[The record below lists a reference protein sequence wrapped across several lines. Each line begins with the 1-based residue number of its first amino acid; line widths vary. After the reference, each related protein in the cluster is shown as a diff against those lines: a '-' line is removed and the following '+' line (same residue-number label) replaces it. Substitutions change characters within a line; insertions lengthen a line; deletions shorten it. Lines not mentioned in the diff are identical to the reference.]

1 MSAADT
7 NPTGPDRTTTSPTGN
22 HDQAASRPGPTR
34 TAISRRPLLAALA
47 LAPVAGAAGV
57 RAGTGTPV
65 VGTPAA
71 GTPMAGTPT
80 AGTPAA
86 GAPGGWPLYGHD
98 LSGNK
103 AATGSGLSVD
113 TVAGLELAW
122 SVEVGGAVSATP
134 VIANG
139 VAIFGSYDGNLYA
152 VDLLTGE
159 EVWTYETGVAV
170 LERNLQI
177 DLGIVGSAAAVDGVV
192 YVGDAAANLHA
203 VDAATGEEIWT
214 VLVDEQPNAC
224 IWSSPVVWEGT
235 VYVGVAS
242 IAKEVGFRGGVVAVD
257 AVSGEVL
264 WHTFMVPEGRD
275 GAGVF
280 SVPAI
285 DPDRGMV
292 FVGTQ
297 NAYTENPAPYGDT
310 ISIVA
315 LQASSGEIVWTYAAP
330 PNDGETAPVE
340 DVGLSASPHLF
351 SVEIDGEMR
360 DLVGE
365 GQKSGVYWA
374 LDRDS
379 GEVVW
384 ESQISPAGFLGGMEG
399 TSAYA
404 DGIVAVPATDWP
416 EFDGPA
422 TGMVTALDATTGE
435 PIWTAL
441 QDAPAASPVGIADG
455 IVFHAGLDGILHA
468 YDLTTGDELWSYDL
482 GGSASGGVAIANGV
496 VVVGA
501 ATPLF
506 APFIRPGNTVQAFAL
521 P

>member
-1 MSAADT
+1 MRASET
-7 NPTGPDRTTTSPTGN
+7 TGTSP
-22 HDQAASRPGPTR
+22 DEFDSSPSVMRSRGV
-34 TAISRRPLLAALA
+34 SRRPLLAALA
-47 LAPVAGAAGV
+47 LSPVVGVAGARAGSGTPVAGTPEA
-57 RAGTGTPV
+57 GTPV
-65 VGTPAA
+65 SGTPVP
-71 GTPMAGTPT
+71 GTSA
-80 AGTPAA
+80 
-86 GAPGGWPLYGHD
+86 GWPLYGQD
-98 LSGNK
+98 VSGNK
-103 AATGSGLSVD
+103 ATTGSGIDVD
-113 TVAGLELAW
+113 TVGGLELAW

-134 VIANG
+134 VIADG
-139 VAIFGSYDGNLYA
+139 VAYFGSYDGNLYA
-152 VDLLTGE
+152 VDLQSGD
-159 EVWTYETGVAV
+159 EVWTYATGVAV

-177 DLGIVGSAAAVDGVV
+177 DLGIVGSAAVANGLV
-192 YVGDAAANLHA
+192 YVGDAAATLHA
-203 VDAATGEEIWT
+203 VDAATGDVVWT
-214 VLVDEQPNAC
+214 TLVDEQPNAC
-224 IWSSPVVWEGT
+224 IWSSPVIHDGT

-242 IAKEVGFRGGVVAVD
+242 IAKEVGFRGGVVAAD
-257 AVSGEVL
+257 AATGEIL

-285 DPDRGMV
+285 DPDRGLL

-297 NAYTENPAPYGDT
+297 NAYTGNPAPYGDA
-310 ISIVA
+310 ISVVA
-315 LQASSGEIVWTYAAP
+315 LDLVSGEIAWTFAAP
-330 PNDGETAPVE
+330 PNDGETAPVD

-351 SVEIDGEMR
+351 TVEIDGTPR

-374 LDRDS
+374 LDRET

-384 ESQISPAGFLGGMEG
+384 EAQISPAGFLGGMEG

-422 TGMVTALDATTGE
+422 TGMVTALDAATGE
-435 PIWTAL
+435 PLWTAE
-441 QDAPAASPVGIADG
+441 QTAPAASPVGIADG
-455 IVFHAGLDGILHA
+455 IVFHAGFDGILHA
-468 YDLTTGDELWSYDL
+468 YALETGDELWSYDL
-482 GGSASGGVAIANGV
+482 GGSASGGVAIADGV

-506 APFIRPGNTVQAFAL
+506 APFILPGNTVQAFAL